1 MSSDWNLP
9 DGQFGPAL
17 RGGHGRGPDWRRL
30 LRIVG
35 ATLGLVGIVGAAAT
49 GALLW
54 YGQRNLDRV
63 EVAGRADPDAQPIK
77 EVLNVLLVG
86 SDSREGLTRDQLKRL
101 GTDNHGG
108 NLTDT
113 IMLLH
118 LNPNREQVVLLSFP
132 RDLLVTRCDGSRGR
146 INAAYAIGVKE
157 GTGGPSCVVRTVA
170 DLTNIPVHHYVE
182 LDFAG
187 FIKVVDTLGG
197 VRMYFSEPLKDISA
211 GLDVPAG
218 CVQLDGVRAL
228 GFVRARKNL
237 DNDFG
242 RIARQQ
248 RFIGELIDKV
258 TSAGVLLNLPRL
270 FALVDATASAVNV
283 DDDLSPGDMRRV
295 AASLRGLTRDGVDM
309 RTVPAAGRRGGGP
322 AYLYVREDEAEAL
335 FTAIRDGRALDDM
348 GAMEQTE
355 LTPADV
361 PPLVVLNGAGVAG
374 LAGQAQQALEA
385 RGFSVEATGNAE
397 TVGRQNTSV
406 YFPEER
412 RAEAELLAVSLPGVE
427 LVAEEYTGGQD
438 VDTAGPITLVLG
450 ASFDPDDLPSPEPTP
465 ARTGAPAAGPT
476 PTFAGATPSAR
487 TC

>member
-9 DGQFGPAL
+9 EGQFGPAL

-30 LRIVG
+30 LRIAG
-35 ATLGLVGIVGAAAT
+35 ATLGIAGLLGAAGA

-54 YGQRNLDRV
+54 YGERNLERV
-63 EVAGRADPDAQPIK
+63 AVAGRADPDAQPIK

-86 SDSREGLTRDQLKRL
+86 SDSREGLTREQLKRL

-118 LNPNREQVVLLSFP
+118 INPNRERVVLLSFP

-146 INAAYAIGVKE
+146 INAAYAVGIKE
-157 GTGGPSCVVRTVA
+157 GVGGPTCVVQTVA
-170 DLTNIPVHHYVE
+170 ELTRVPVHHYVE

-187 FIKVVDTLGG
+187 FIRVVDTLGG
-197 VRMYFSEPLKDISA
+197 VTMYFSEPLKDISA

-218 CVQLDGVRAL
+218 CVELDGVRAL

-248 RFIGELIDKV
+248 RFIGELLDKV
-258 TSAGVLLNLPRL
+258 TSAGTLLNLPRL
-270 FALVDATASAVNV
+270 FSLVDAVASAVNV
-283 DDDLSPGDMRRV
+283 DDDLSPRDMRRV

-309 RTVPAAGRRGGGP
+309 RTVPSAGRRGGGP
-322 AYLYVREDEAEAL
+322 AYVYVQEDEAESL
-335 FTAIRDGRALDDM
+335 FAAIRDGRSLEDM
-348 GAMEQTE
+348 GTMEDSE
-355 LTPADV
+355 LAPADV

-374 LAGQAQQALEA
+374 LAGQAREALEA
-385 RGFSVEATGNAE
+385 RGFTVEATGN
-397 TVGRQNTSV
+397 TVTAGRQNTSL
-406 YFPEER
+406 YFAQER
-412 RAEAELLAVSLPGVE
+412 RAEAELLAGLLPGVE
-427 LVAEEYTGGQD
+427 LVPEEYTGGQD
-438 VDTAGPITLVLG
+438 IDVSAPLTLVVG
-450 ASFDPDDLPSPEPTP
+450 ASFDPDDLPSPQPTP
-465 ARTGAPAAGPT
+465 ARTAAPAAA
-476 PTFAGATPSAR
+476 PTFAGATPGAR

>member
-9 DGQFGPAL
+9 DGQFGPAV

-30 LRIVG
+30 FRITA
-35 ATLGLVGIVGAAAT
+35 ATVALVGVVGTAGAA
-49 GALLW
+49 ALLW
-54 YGQRNLDRV
+54 YGERNLDRV

-86 SDSREGLTRDQLKRL
+86 SDSREGLTDDQLKRL

-118 LNPNREQVVLLSFP
+118 INPNRERVVLLSFP

-146 INAAYAIGVKE
+146 INAAYAVGIAQGV
-157 GTGGPSCVVRTVA
+157 GGPTCVVQTVA
-170 DLTNIPVHHYVE
+170 DLTDIPVHHYVE

-197 VRMYFSEPLKDISA
+197 VDMYFAEPLKDISA
-211 GLDVPAG
+211 GLNVPAG
-218 CVQLDGVRAL
+218 CVHLDGVRAL

-248 RFIGELIDKV
+248 RFIGELLDKV

-270 FALVDATASAVNV
+270 FSLVDAAASAVNV
-283 DDDLSPGDMRRV
+283 DADLSPRDMRRV

-309 RTVPAAGRRGGGP
+309 RTVPAQGRRGGGP
-322 AYLYVREDEAEAL
+322 AYVYVQEEEAEAL
-335 FTAIRDGRALDDM
+335 FGAIRDGRALEDM
-348 GAMEQTE
+348 GSMEE
-355 LTPADV
+355 REVLPSDV

-374 LAGQAQQALEA
+374 LAAQAQQALEE
-385 RGFSVEATGNAE
+385 RGFSVEATGNTD
-397 TVGRQNTSV
+397 TVGRQNTSL

-412 RAEAELLAVSLPGVE
+412 RAEAELLGRVLPGVE
-427 LVAEEYTGGQD
+427 LVAEPYTGGQD
-438 VDTAGPITLVLG
+438 VDTTGQITLVLG
-450 ASFDPDDLPSPEPTP
+450 GSFDADELPSPEPVRTP
-465 ARTGAPAAGPT
+465 APDAEPT